1 MEKVVYKVDKFTDFT
16 GTERQFVCCAISEYD
31 KKKDHK
37 FLLIGFAVQNPKDK
51 EMNEELGKRIA
62 YGKAKSQKSG
72 YATVFS
78 SKKSIIT
85 QKVVETIIDEQIRF
99 FKESPHNFIKGYL
112 KDKELF
118 DNNPFNYQ
126 TKYDLLTSTS
136 NIPKYGIFN
145 CGIGIDKTCGIS
157 TNSYDKDVNESC
169 DVSKNCISVG
179 YEATYTNEILDLTTI
194 EDLRSLIYGESTSDN
209 KGDVYEPVQDIIS
222 YTDLENRCE
231 THDIVIRRESDG
243 KFFAFSYDYSY
254 DWDDE
259 DCIEAEEV
267 FPQEET
273 IIVYK

>member
-1 MEKVVYKVDKFTDFT
+1 MEKVVYKVDKFIDFT

-118 DNNPFNYQ
+118 DKSRIDYYH
-126 TKYDLLTSTS
+126 KYSSTS
-136 NIPKYGIFN
+136 NESR
-145 CGIGIDKTCGIS
+145 IS
-157 TNSYDKDVNESC
+157 S
-169 DVSKNCISVG
+169 VSVS
-179 YEATYTNEILDLTTI
+179 YEATYSNEI
-194 EDLRSLIYGESTSDN
+194 
-209 KGDVYEPVQDIIS
+209 
-222 YTDLENRCE
+222 
-231 THDIVIRRESDG
+231 
-243 KFFAFSYDYSY
+243 
-254 DWDDE
+254 
-259 DCIEAEEV
+259 
-267 FPQEET
+267 
-273 IIVYK
+273 